1 MRWDY
6 VSELRPPTD
15 LLFVSHLICEYGEPQ
30 WNDIN
35 RENRRTRRKTCPSAT
50 LSTTNPIWTDPG
62 ANPILRGFVFQ
73 FVLYLDDCLVKL
85 LPVVWQK
92 FTDVSEVSIRASETL
107 VNFYQT
113 TRCNTPGQ
121 SSSYSPSREPKM
133 SLLLCLIK
141 VYELILGR
149 WRAVS
154 EVLRGEGAR
163 CTRRLRNT
171 ALKGVRVDRFS
182 KIIPKYSYMNL
193 EDYHL
198 CPLHCYI
205 PEIN

>member
-1 MRWDY
+1 MWVWRATVEWYWQGKPKNSKKNLSQCHFVHHKSHMDWPGREPDPPRICLSVCVVFRWLSCEVAPCSLAEVHRRFRSA
-6 VSELRPPTD
+6 VS
-15 LLFVSHLICEYGEPQ
+15 F
-30 WNDIN
+30 
-35 RENRRTRRKTCPSAT
+35 
-50 LSTTNPIWTDPG
+50 
-62 ANPILRGFVFQ
+62 
-73 FVLYLDDCLVKL
+73 
-85 LPVVWQK
+85 
-92 FTDVSEVSIRASETL
+92 IRASETL

-121 SSSYSPSREPKM
+121 SSSYSPSREHKM

-171 ALKGVRVDRFS
+171 TLKGVRVDRFS
-182 KIIPKYSYMNL
+182 KIIPK
-193 EDYHL
+193 
-198 CPLHCYI
+198 
-205 PEIN
+205 